1 MSFITD
7 KQTLDDLNILG
18 RFNRDSIFNLYNNVK
33 TRGGE
38 RLLEN
43 MFARPLTD
51 LAAINKRSEIFRY
64 FQEKQFKFFQDTKNF
79 QQAETYLSNPL
90 NDSYTKRLSNI
101 ALLKFKQVLLHDEQY
116 AILETGIKATLIT
129 FAQCKDL
136 ALQFEKESDGS
147 WGYQFAQ
154 AFELLNHFPLLE
166 RDKADQDKPLTIAEL
181 ARYDFWFRCK
191 FKIAIA
197 KLLSVIHDLDVW
209 ISVSDISRKKGF
221 NYAHACPTSD
231 HIISIEGLRHPALP
245 AAVPNNML
253 LDGRTNFTF
262 LTGANMAG
270 KSTLMK
276 AFGIA
281 VYLAHMGFPVA
292 VEKMEF
298 SVKDGIYTSIN
309 VADNLDQGLSHF
321 YAEVLRI
328 KKVAEEVSAGKKL
341 IVIFDELFKGTN
353 VKDAYDATLAVT
365 LAFAKYKGCFFLVST
380 HITEVGDALMTA
392 VGHVQYAYLPT
403 SLENGSLRY
412 SYKLKE
418 GISTDRQGMLIIRNE
433 GILELLAKDQVNSN

>member
-38 RLLEN
+38 RLLES
-43 MFARPLTD
+43 MFTQPLTD
-51 LAAINKRSEIFRY
+51 PAAINKRSEIFRY
-64 FQEKQFKFFQDTKNF
+64 FQEKQFKFLPDTKSF
-79 QQAETYLSNPL
+79 QQAETYFNNPL
-90 NDSYTKRLSNI
+90 SDNYAQRLSSA

-116 AILETGIKATLIT
+116 TILEIGIKATLIT
-129 FAQCKDL
+129 LAQCKDL
-136 ALQFEKESDGS
+136 SLQFEKEADGS

-154 AFELLNHFPLLE
+154 AFELLKHLPLLE
-166 RDKADQDKPLTIAEL
+166 RDKAHQDQLLPLTEL
-181 ARYDFWFRCK
+181 ARYDYWFRSK
-191 FKIAIA
+191 FKIAVA
-197 KLLSVIHDLDVW
+197 KLLSVIHELDVW
-209 ISVSDISRKKGF
+209 ISVSDIAREKGF
-221 NYAHACPTSD
+221 NYAHACPASGR
-231 HIISIEGLRHPALP
+231 IISVEGLRHPALT

-253 LDGRTNFTF
+253 LDGRTNLTF

-281 VYLAHMGFPVA
+281 VYLAHMGFPIA

-328 KKVAEEVSAGKKL
+328 KKVAEEVSAGKML
-341 IVIFDELFKGTN
+341 VVIFDELFKGTN

-365 LAFAKYKGCFFLVST
+365 MAFAKYKGCFFLVST
-380 HITEVGDALMTA
+380 HITEVGDALMKA

-403 SLENGSLRY
+403 NLENGSLRY

-433 GILELLAKDQVNSN
+433 GILELLLSDQN